1 MSFNRIKI
9 DNGTSTLEE
18 NKEINIL
25 KINFPTTHIHS
36 TYNTQAYK
44 RKLKKSEKFQRT
56 WNTEET
62 YLRPISNQTS
72 LVPDKPWNSTLTP
85 VEGLEKSSDQM

>member
-1 MSFNRIKI
+1 MSFNGIKI
-9 DNGTSTLEE
+9 ENRTSILEE
-18 NKEINIL
+18 SKEINIL

-44 RKLKKSEKFQRT
+44 RKLKNSEKFERI

-62 YLRPISNQTS
+62 YLRPISNKTS
-72 LVPDKPWNSTLTP
+72 LVLDKP
-85 VEGLEKSSDQM
+85 